1 MAVCCNDIT
10 VVQKLNRL
18 RNSRALEMSTLQL
31 QYINKMNFKPRWM
44 KSHRRYTLG

>member
-1 MAVCCNDIT
+1 MVICSNDTT

-31 QYINKMNFKPRWM
+31 QYINR
-44 KSHRRYTLG
+44 

>member
-1 MAVCCNDIT
+1 MVVCCNNTT

-31 QYINKMNFKPRWM
+31 QYIKMNFKPRWM
-44 KSHRRYTLG
+44 KSHRRYTLR